1 MNPDPFDLGRFISAQ
16 DPVIEEVLKQLRAGQ
31 KSSHWMWFVFPQI
44 QGLGTSSMARRYA
57 IASREEARAYQV
69 HPVLG
74 ARLRQCTHLVL
85 NIGRRSAEQIFG
97 YPDDLK
103 FRSCMTLF
111 ATAAPEEAMYRE
123 ALQKYFAGEPDLRS
137 LEIMGIWSDR
147 ESST

>member
-85 NIGRRSAEQIFG
+85 NIGRRSAEQILG
-97 YPDDLK
+97 NPAALK
-103 FRSCMTLF
+103 FRACMTLV
-111 ATAAPEEAMYRE
+111 ATAAPEEAMNRE
-123 ALQKYFAGEPDLRS
+123 ARQKYFAGEPDLRS